1 MWGDEGVLG
10 TVIVEV
16 IESSALVVR
25 LLRCCRSKDQI
36 NREWVDKL
44 MLYTTLARR
53 VQTEKGPISPIGLQM
68 VNSHSGI
75 KSAREGKQRKP
86 SRNRTR
92 TGGKHL
98 GTAAPDCFARRR
110 WINMRRDRS

>member
-1 MWGDEGVLG
+1 MLG
-10 TVIVEV
+10 AVIVEV

-36 NREWVDKL
+36 NREWVGKL

-53 VQTEKGPISPIGLQM
+53 VRTDIGPISPIG
-68 VNSHSGI
+68 SHPNGEFTSGI

-86 SRNRTR
+86 SRNPSRAGENTLER
-92 TGGKHL
+92 RLLIASLGVGG
-98 GTAAPDCFARRR
+98 
-110 WINMRRDRS
+110 